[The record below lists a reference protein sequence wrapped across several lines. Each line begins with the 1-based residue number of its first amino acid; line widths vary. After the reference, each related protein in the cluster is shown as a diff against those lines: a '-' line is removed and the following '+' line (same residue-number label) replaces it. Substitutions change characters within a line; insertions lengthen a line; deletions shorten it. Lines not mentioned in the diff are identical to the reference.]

1 MLGKLM
7 SQNVTQAVVMS
18 LDWSK
23 WLRQFPKI
31 APFYENFAG
40 AQVSEKTLDTSLD
53 FRGKIEAAPPNKRR
67 SLLQAQIQE
76 LVNKVL
82 GKGSS
87 GKPLGLQQGFFEYG
101 MDSLTSIELR
111 NYLQTSLDCSLSSTL
126 VFNYST
132 IEALVDYLATEVLA
146 LDLSDVETPQAEKDE
161 VLATE
166 VKQLSEEDAEAL
178 LIEELE
184 KF

>member
-1 MLGKLM
+1 
-7 SQNVTQAVVMS
+7 
-18 LDWSK
+18 
-23 WLRQFPKI
+23 
-31 APFYENFAG
+31 
-40 AQVSEKTLDTSLD
+40 
-53 FRGKIEAAPPNKRR
+53 
-67 SLLQAQIQE
+67 
-76 LVNKVL
+76 VL